1 MPLTLPAQAAKDRAY
16 YEQFKAAASYLD
28 QHGRLPPDS
37 IITTDP
43 ALDCDPSFTKA
54 ESDRFVL
61 SFWRGEWSE
70 CYGHPSGRT
79 TLPLTVSGY
88 LRSGLGLELVTYWLI
103 AIAAGW
109 SAFRLWRAKP
119 SP

>member
-1 MPLTLPAQAAKDRAY
+1 MPLTLPEQAAEDRAY
-16 YEQFKAAASYLD
+16 YERFKAAASYLD
-28 QHGRLPPDS
+28 QHGRLPSDLTV
-37 IITTDP
+37 TTEP
-43 ALDCDPSFTKA
+43 ALDCDPSFTKV

-70 CYGHPSGRT
+70 CYAHPSGRT

-88 LRSGLGLELVTYWLI
+88 LRNGLGLQLAIYWLI

-109 SAFRLWRAKP
+109 GAFRLWKGRP